1 MDMSW
6 CMTFYGSSLSVMS
19 FVIVVVFGDNFIH
32 YAIECVGIPL
42 LKIIVFLS
50 GEDLQTVVRQR
61 PQISRFEVKRVYL
74 RLNIVTRIV
83 NHLLNSLWRDSFIG
97 TITSSTTL
105 YLKVSGTKNAASVYR
120 LDGYAGNQIVL
131 LPDFQSGDFAVNLGW
146 VERTTRGD
154 VHGFVREIL

>member
-1 MDMSW
+1 MVKVEPV
-6 CMTFYGSSLSVMS
+6 YGYVLVYDILRFLVVYHAS
-19 FVIVVVFGDNFIH
+19 FVIVVVFGDDFIH

-42 LKIIVFLS
+42 LKIIVFLP
-50 GEDLQTVVRQR
+50 GEDLQIVVRQR
-61 PQISRFEVKRVYL
+61 PQISRSEVKRVYL

-97 TITSSTTL
+97 TTTTSTTTL

-131 LPDFQSGDFAVNLGW
+131 LP
-146 VERTTRGD
+146 E
-154 VHGFVREIL
+154 